1 MKIIANVAGFIT
13 SPIVIII
20 IAIIAPFEKM
30 RGETYKEYFS
40 DVLKFSVILLTF
52 KTYEY
57 LYNS

>member
-1 MKIIANVAGFIT
+1 MKIIANLGGFIT
-13 SPIVIII
+13 SPFVIAVLIII
-20 IAIIAPFEKM
+20 SPFARM
-30 RGETYKEYFS
+30 YGETYKEYFS